1 MPPNRT
7 SRPRS
12 IPENL
17 IVNWR
22 SSSPR
27 DAAKPLLRRPVT
39 ACDACRA
46 AKAKCSG
53 KQGCDRCTTRGI
65 ACTYTSQVASNR
77 GPATE
82 DSVHPPS
89 VQATWPMQGIT
100 QGVPAGSPTSGDS
113 PSSTECQ
120 PSAGQQ
126 HTIPADWTTGLQHQ
140 NVIHPV
146 NCDPID
152 IAMDVSVLDIVLLCA
167 SVS

>member
-22 SSSPR
+22 PSNPR

-39 ACDACRA
+39 ACDACRT
-46 AKAKCSG
+46 AKARCSG
-53 KQGCDRCTTRGI
+53 KQGCDRCTTRGL

-77 GPATE
+77 GPPTE
-82 DSVHPPS
+82 DSVRPPS
-89 VQATWPMQGIT
+89 MQATWPMQGIT

-120 PSAGQQ
+120 PSSGQQ
-126 HTIPADWTTGLQHQ
+126 PTIPADCTTGLQHQ
-140 NVIHPV
+140 HVIHPV
-146 NCDPID
+146 NCDTVD
-152 IAMDVSVLDIVLLCA
+152 NAMDVSVPDIVLLCT